1 MASPTLT
8 RDLDVMRAVGRFR
21 MLTRPQVKRWF
32 FAEVSETVVTRFV
45 ERVTRKGWLSAE
57 RLHGNGV
64 QVLWLTKKG
73 RDVLVG
79 AGVAAADL
87 FPASGPAA
95 AKDFEHT
102 VMIGE
107 AAVWLA
113 TKTPPPDELL
123 PGWALLRFFG
133 GRMAVVPDLL
143 ALWRPERCSPAAL
156 AVEVDLGTE
165 PIQTVL
171 LPKLALLANALHDW
185 LSGCL
190 TTILVL
196 VPRARRRAAVEGALP
211 DLPIPVVVEVLEALP
226 GVNSG
231 VKSS

>member
-1 MASPTLT
+1 MTPLTLT
-8 RDLDVMRAVGRFR
+8 RDLEVMRAVGRFR
-21 MLTRPQVKRWF
+21 MLTRPQLKRWF
-32 FAEVSETVVTRFV
+32 FADVSETVVTRFV
-45 ERVTRKGWLSAE
+45 DRTTGKGCLGVQ
-57 RLHGNGV
+57 RLHGNGM
-64 QVLWLTKKG
+64 QVLWLTRKG

-79 AGVAAADL
+79 QGVAAADL

-113 TKTPPPDELL
+113 TKTIPPEELL
-123 PGWALLRFFG
+123 PASALLRFFG

-143 ALWRPERCSPAAL
+143 ALWRPEGSAPAAL

-171 LPKLALLANALHDW
+171 LPKLALLADALHDW
-185 LSGCL
+185 LPGCL

-196 VPRARRRAAVEGALP
+196 LPRGRRRAAVRDALP
-211 DLPIPVVVEVLEALP
+211 DLPIPVVIEVLEQLP
-226 GVNSG
+226 GVKTG
-231 VKSS
+231 V